1 MNQKQEKGN
10 IQIGLD
16 LEIIKKIP
24 FDKYDKDFTFI
35 INCKQYKTSRFVAD
49 VLSPII
55 LRSHFSDKTINE
67 FYIETNNY
75 QEGNEDNHDFNE
87 ILSFASFES
96 KNVEEKDKEYYISIF
111 YALGNESMYQK
122 IKPTLDSELNLD
134 NFLERIKEKEDFYN
148 KISNIKSGFNKES
161 LQNNDL
167 AHKFKNTDIIK
178 FIEEEIKFISSHFY
192 EIDRKVIKKLN
203 TRYIF
208 EILKQHNLK
217 IESEDELLDI
227 INDIYLERGGEEED
241 NLHEDEFS
249 VKNLYEYVFFD
260 FLSSQKLREFKEI
273 IEFKDLTPKIWESII
288 DRAVNAERKEP
299 SKESS
304 ERYKSKCKIFK
315 IIENREFE
323 GIIRH
328 LTEETGGNIH
338 DNGTIEVT
346 SNSICG
352 SCHPKKLL
360 DFNENGYYTANGY
373 NGARVCFDFKD
384 RRVKLTNYSIK
395 SYSSGA
401 NGPHLKSWTIEVSN
415 DGQTWK
421 KIDEHKDCQTLNG
434 PRITGTFEVQP
445 NDFSRYIRLNQTDGT
460 WGSGY
465 YLYIY
470 YIEFYGFLQEK

>member
-75 QEGNEDNHDFNE
+75 QEGNEENHDFNE
-87 ILSFASFES
+87 ILSFVSFES
-96 KNVEEKDKEYYISIF
+96 KNIEEKDKEYYSSIF
-111 YALGNESMYQK
+111 YALGNESMYQRINPTIDSK
-122 IKPTLDSELNLD
+122 ISID
-134 NFLERIKEKEDFYN
+134 NFLERIEEKENFYN

-161 LQNNDL
+161 LQNNCL
-167 AHKFKNTDIIK
+167 MHNFKNRDIIK
-178 FIEEEIKFISSHFY
+178 SIEEEIQFISSHFY
-192 EIDRKVIKKLN
+192 ELDRKAIKKLN

-217 IESEDELLDI
+217 IESEDELIDI
-227 INDIYLERGGEEED
+227 INEIYLERRGKEED
-241 NLHEDEFS
+241 DLYENEFS
-249 VKNLYEYVFFD
+249 VRNLYEFVLFD
-260 FLSSQKLREFKEI
+260 FLSAQKLREFKEI
-273 IEFKDLTPKIWESII
+273 FEFEDITLKIWESII
-288 DRAVNAERKEP
+288 DRALNAERKEP
-299 SKESS
+299 ST
-304 ERYKSKCKIFK
+304 ERYKSKSKIFK
-315 IIENREFE
+315 IIENRDFE

-352 SCHPKKLL
+352 SCHPKNLL
-360 DFNENGYYTANGY
+360 DFNEKEYYEANGST
-373 NGARVCFDFKD
+373 GAWICFDFKNWS
-384 RRVKLTNYSIK
+384 VKLTNYSIK
-395 SYSSGA
+395 SYNSSV

-415 DGQTWK
+415 DGKTWK

-434 PRITGTFEVQP
+434 PRITGTFEVEP
-445 NDFSRYIRLNQTDGT
+445 NDFSRYIRLNQTDKT
-460 WGSGY
+460 WSSSGY
-465 YLYIY
+465 LWFY